1 VFEAYVEH
9 FLGPTLQE
17 GQIVVMDNL
26 GAHKTKRVGELI
38 EERGCELL
46 FLPAYSPD
54 LNPIEEAFSKLKA
67 HLRKAAA
74 RRREAL
80 LEAIAEALSS
90 ITPRDAAGWF
100 AHCGYELG
108 GQYS

>member
-1 VFEAYVEH
+1 
-9 FLGPTLQE
+9 
-17 GQIVVMDNL
+17 MDNL
-26 GAHKTKRVGELI
+26 GAHNTERVRQLI
-38 EERGCELL
+38 EERGCELW

-74 RRREAL
+74 RTREAL
-80 LEAIAEALSS
+80 VEAMGEGLSS

-100 AHCGYELG
+100 AHCGYELE
-108 GQYS
+108 GQSS